1 MNEKQKT
8 YMKKQQKGVYDNLS
22 TYFNLPI
29 FEDDVAEDE
38 EQNLPNDHNYFLLIY
53 GDIESTE
60 STGYLSQEIYVT
72 YITEDNEFVDEQTLD
87 IISLVS
93 NVPGINF
100 SRSIKQRLQKKDTDD
115 YLDQVTVIFRR
126 KMTYECKI

>member
-60 STGYLSQEIYVT
+60 SIGHLTQEFYVT

-115 YLDQVTVIFRR
+115 FLDQVTVIFRR
-126 KMTYECKI
+126 KMTYECKV